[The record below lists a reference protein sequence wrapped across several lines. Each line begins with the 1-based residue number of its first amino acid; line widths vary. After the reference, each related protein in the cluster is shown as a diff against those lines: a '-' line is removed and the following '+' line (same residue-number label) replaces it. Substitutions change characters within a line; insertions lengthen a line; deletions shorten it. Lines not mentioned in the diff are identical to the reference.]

1 MDIRNRLIGPC
12 ATSLPTHENVV
23 LDLNAL
29 VIRLLL
35 FDTYILQS
43 INFKEIPHLVKA
55 LGFEG
60 TLVLLASGAI
70 RLHCDALSIAQVGQ
84 TDLLR
89 QQKKVLP
96 LGSYS
101 FSEFN
106 LVDRK
111 QFISNCL
118 KNVQRTQSLSQ
129 KQVIKL
135 KKAVVSALEAPSPD
149 TGSVALKQL
158 EQDLVNNSEIIKST
172 TTLTIY
178 KKLGIQVS
186 STDFSI
192 GLHQIDDKD
201 FQVETDIGNV
211 FNLNEEEVHK
221 LIELA
226 LLGVGTLN
234 LRFGEMK
241 TYNALSGCLNE
252 EASIFEDKLN
262 FFAKILNPKE
272 QERRFERVIE
282 IKGLPEISR
291 DSEQQKLNIEKFIE
305 IRQSKECRDFREWL
319 HTIDSASDAE
329 IAERLGSIQS
339 RLSPW
344 VHGGKGKLLR
354 FLISTGIGL
363 VPGLGTA
370 MGAGVGAIDMFLL
383 EKILPYSGIAAF
395 VNQLYPSIFINSDR

>member
-43 INFKEIPHLVKA
+43 IDFKEIPHLVKA

-60 TLVLLASGAI
+60 TLVLLSSGAI
-70 RLHCDALSIAQVGQ
+70 RFHCDAPRIAQVGQ
-84 TDLLR
+84 DELLR
-89 QQKKVLP
+89 QQKNVLP

-101 FSEFN
+101 FSQLNF
-106 LVDRK
+106 DQKR
-111 QFISNCL
+111 FISNRL
-118 KNVQRTQSLSQ
+118 KNVQNTQGLSL

-135 KKAVVSALEAPSPD
+135 KKAVVSALEAPSLD
-149 TGSVALKQL
+149 TGLIGLKQL
-158 EQDLVNNSEIIKST
+158 EQDLVNNSELIKST
-172 TTLTIY
+172 TTLRIY
-178 KKLGIQVS
+178 KKFGIKVTAS
-186 STDFSI
+186 DFSI
-192 GLHQIDDKD
+192 RLHKIDDKD
-201 FQVETDIGNV
+201 FQVETDIGNI
-211 FNLNEEEVHK
+211 FSLNEEEVHK
-221 LIELA
+221 LIEQA
-226 LLGVGTLN
+226 LLGVAGLN
-234 LRFGEMK
+234 LRFEEMK
-241 TYNALSGCLNE
+241 TYSALSGCLSD
-252 EASIFEDKLN
+252 EASLFEDKLKFLAN
-262 FFAKILNPKE
+262 IYDPKT

-282 IKGLPEISR
+282 IKGFPEISL
-291 DSEQQKLNIEKFIE
+291 DSDQKKLNIEKLIE
-305 IRQSKECRDFREWL
+305 IRQSKECREFREWL

-339 RLSPW
+339 KLSPL

-363 VPGLGTA
+363 VPGLGTV
-370 MGAGVGAIDMFLL
+370 MGAGVGAIDMFFL